1 MLRWHSYEP
10 YPQAPVPQVPL
21 ARSLVTP
28 GPEQRCYIARPLI
41 HSWYALKGSVCVCE
55 REWAGC
61 RPATLREEGRKSCD
75 SLPA

>member
-28 GPEQRCYIARPLI
+28 GPEQRCYVARPLI
-41 HSWYALKGSVCVCE
+41 HSWYALKGSVCVC
-55 REWAGC
+55 
-61 RPATLREEGRKSCD
+61 LRERMGRVSASHAERRRKEK
-75 SLPA
+75 L